1 MKFVLQYQSR
11 TILTLHYPY
20 IVARNFIIIFS
31 YVMVSQVSA
40 DSGLDKADFL
50 LESIQLGQSNPDE
63 LICESKY
70 KKCPSSIWAK
80 ADVFADLMEAPFKL
94 WKWTEKYFFPYQWF
108 FRSCPTDN
116 HTQL

>member
-63 LICESKY
+63 LICESKCESNSA
-70 KKCPSSIWAK
+70 KWRLLAINAVMLDQTLISIEWYHTLNTAFGN
-80 ADVFADLMEAPFKL
+80 AMFASAIG
-94 WKWTEKYFFPYQWF
+94 TIQ
-108 FRSCPTDN
+108 
-116 HTQL
+116 